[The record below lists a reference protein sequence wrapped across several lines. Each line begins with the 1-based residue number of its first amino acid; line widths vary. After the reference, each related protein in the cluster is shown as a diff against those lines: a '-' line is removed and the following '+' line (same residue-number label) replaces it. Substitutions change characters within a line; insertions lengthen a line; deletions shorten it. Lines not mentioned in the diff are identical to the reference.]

1 MNSAAAAATAS
12 MAAVDDGWWCEPTT
26 ADGPTTLE
34 WCAAATMDAG
44 GWWRET
50 GGRWTLVRGGAVS
63 LWGVSSERVSRGGV
77 KPPTARRGEGNAG
90 SCRDEDDEEM
100 AREVDGAE

>member
-1 MNSAAAAATAS
+1 M
-12 MAAVDDGWWCEPTT
+12 
-26 ADGPTTLE
+26 
-34 WCAAATMDAG
+34 
-44 GWWRET
+44 
-50 GGRWTLVRGGAVS
+50 RGGAVS